1 MIYSN
6 LWRKFFIVPL
16 AYCHYWQWYK
26 LLYISRWFPSLG
38 DKQNTSDN
46 VLTIMFDQLLTR
58 ETDLPPNY
66 FDGLTRVCREKK
78 YAFMTLDNMASV
90 LQGKVE
96 CALEPLDVIMQ
107 TTIAMAVPADSPYHG
122 IINSKWVRR

>member
-1 MIYSN
+1 MY
-6 LWRKFFIVPL
+6 
-16 AYCHYWQWYK
+16 
-26 LLYISRWFPSLG
+26 
-38 DKQNTSDN
+38 
-46 VLTIMFDQLLTR
+46 DQLLSR

-66 FDGLTRVCREKK
+66 FDGLTRVCQEKK

-107 TTIAMAVPADSPYHG
+107 TTIAMAVPADSPYRG
-122 IINSKWVRR
+122 IINSK